1 MKYTLVAIGSAVA
14 VAPVWS
20 LRSVNDHK
28 TDSDLQI
35 AFGNGATKDAESKPV
50 KKAESVGYHM
60 GAYAFVQTEEGG
72 IFVQE
77 KNKEDTHEVWK
88 LRSVGWHD
96 DDQNM
101 IRGFG
106 NSQTDSAN
114 AEAKAKAETQS
125 YSPATWGNV
134 WDVQLQDDV
143 PNDENVQLDKWYTV
157 FDEDSNPDVDDH
169 GY

>member
-1 MKYTLVAIGSAVA
+1 
-14 VAPVWS
+14 
-20 LRSVNDHK
+20 
-28 TDSDLQI
+28 
-35 AFGNGATKDAESKPV
+35 
-50 KKAESVGYHM
+50 
-60 GAYAFVQTEEGG
+60 
-72 IFVQE
+72 
-77 KNKEDTHEVWK
+77 
-88 LRSVGWHD
+88 
-96 DDQNM
+96 M

-114 AEAKAKAETQS
+114 DSAKAKAETQS